1 MKLLLLLGSLLL
13 ASPATSPLSAPAP
26 RSVRVETVY
35 VCMSKTSYAYH
46 ASSNCS
52 GLNRCT
58 HEVKPMSA
66 AAAQELGKRTC
77 KKCY

>member
-13 ASPATSPLSAPAP
+13 ASPVTAPLTTPTT
-26 RSVRVETVY
+26 RTVKVETVY

-46 ASSNCS
+46 SSSNCS

-58 HEVKPMSA
+58 HEVKSMSA